1 MEVPKSAVRRDGEQD
16 IVFVVKEKF
25 RKGPSKLGFSNA
37 RWPDHNDIVR
47 HDLIAKRAFHLLT
60 APSDLS
66 VLGGVVLLFIS
77 FLVIVRLAVFAAKKL
92 F

>member
-1 MEVPKSAVRRDGEQD
+1 MDMPVGYCRILHFFVLCESENCVKMLNSKIGVLAIILAVA
-16 IVFVVKEKF
+16 VVLFFVITE
-25 RKGPSKLGFSNA
+25 
-37 RWPDHNDIVR
+37 
-47 HDLIAKRAFHLLT
+47 AFHLLT